1 MALAASLFYP
11 QIVQAINMAL
21 WIFCLIVEAA
31 ALLHC
36 LVQRAEAFP
45 AIGTLSKPIWLG
57 LIGGG
62 LFLTAIGPYLL
73 LLGPLSIFSLIA
85 IGIAALYLLDVRP
98 ALRDAVDGHG
108 SW

>member
-1 MALAASLFYP
+1 MVTAVPMFYERVELYIDLA
-11 QIVQAINMAL
+11 V
-21 WIFCLIVEAA
+21 WIFCLVLGAA

-45 AIGTLSKPIWLG
+45 AIGTMSKTIWLA
-57 LIGGG
+57 LTGGG
-62 LFLTAIGPYLL
+62 LL
-73 LLGPLSIFSLIA
+73 LIA
-85 IGIAALYLLDVRP
+85 VSPQLLRMGYLNIFLLVAAGIFAVYLLDIRP